1 MKRGA
6 LLLLLSLLVG
16 CSGAG
21 SEPPRNLVLVS
32 IDTLRADRL
41 GAWGHAPDVSP
52 FLDSLAE
59 QGVVFEQTLAQS
71 PWTAPSHAAMLTST
85 WPSVLGFAGAY
96 TGPRPP
102 GLVHADAISLAE
114 VLHDAG
120 WRTQAVT
127 AGGFVAARFG
137 FDQGFEAYGERGT
150 TLRAAVAQALAW
162 LDTRDSDEPFFL
174 FLHTYDVKR
183 YRAGSAQHKFLEDRH
198 GIQIRSPQPL
208 AALLQSNNVQALPKI
223 TPAFRA
229 FVSELYDAA
238 ITRADTTL
246 QRLWHELERRDLAAA
261 TLFVVTSDHGEEF
274 WEHGSSGHGYSLH
287 DENLRVPLILRHPSL
302 APQRIAAQVR
312 LVDLAPTL
320 VELLGLAMPPA
331 WSGVSLVP
339 WIEGASRDLP
349 AFSEAAHRPSKAVRT
364 PTHKLVLSAA
374 PPRLELFDL
383 GRDPGETRALA
394 NRPHPQREPLQRLLH
409 QWIEANA
416 ADRRFA
422 SGPAAELTPQVR
434 RQLAELGY
442 AGDHKESRRLTP
454 ERWLEILSETSPAR

>member
-1 MKRGA
+1 MRATAVLLMLA
-6 LLLLLSLLVG
+6 LLLG

-21 SEPPRNLVLVS
+21 REPPRNLLLISV
-32 IDTLRADRL
+32 DTLRADRL
-41 GAWGHAPDVSP
+41 GAWGHAPHVSP

-59 QGVVFEQTLAQS
+59 QGVVFEQTVAQS

-85 WPSVLGFAGAY
+85 WPSLFGFAGAY
-96 TGPRPP
+96 TGPETQ
-102 GLVHADAISLAE
+102 GFIHSDAISLAE
-114 VLHDAG
+114 VLRDAG

-137 FDQGFEAYGERGT
+137 FDQGFEAYGERGA

-162 LDTRDSDEPFFL
+162 LDARDGDEPFFL

-183 YRAGSAQHKFLEDRH
+183 YRAGSAQRKLLESRH
-198 GIQIRSPQPL
+198 GIRLPDRRPL
-208 AALLQSNNVQALPKI
+208 AALLQSNDVKALPEI

-229 FVSELYDAA
+229 FVVELYDAA
-238 ITRADTTL
+238 ITRADTEL
-246 QRLWHELERRDLAAA
+246 HRLWQELERRDLAAA

-287 DENLRVPLILRHPSL
+287 DENVRVPLILRHPSL
-302 APQRIAAQVR
+302 TPQRIAAQVR

-320 VELLGLAMPPA
+320 VHLLGLAVPQA

-339 WIEGASRDLP
+339 WIEGTGEDLP
-349 AFSEAAHRPSKAVRT
+349 AFSEAAHRPLKAVRT
-364 PTHKLVLSAA
+364 PSYKLVLSAA
-374 PPRLELFDL
+374 PPRLEFFDL

-394 NRPHPQREPLQRLLH
+394 DRSHPQREPLERLLRR
-409 QWIEANA
+409 WIEANA

-422 SGPAAELTPQVR
+422 SGGAAKLSPQVR
-434 RQLAELGY
+434 RQLAQLGY
-442 AGDHKESRRLTP
+442 AGDREESRRLST
-454 ERWLEILSETSPAR
+454 ERWLEILSEADRAR